1 MWQDYRKF
9 VRRVIGALA
18 ALLVLMSG
26 CTLLFADRWRYEAD
40 QPRLSD
46 AMIVLAG
53 APERPRYAANLYR
66 LGYAP
71 IVYVSLPSERSR
83 PPEEEVNRDIL
94 LKSGVPEGAI
104 RTFSVAAENTLAE
117 ARVSSATLPAG
128 VKTVLVVTSPKHVR
142 RARMIF
148 TDVLS
153 GRGVGVTVVAT
164 PDERNPGPWWSDK
177 ASARQSVRE
186 LIKAVLYTLGIRYS
200 E

>member
-1 MWQDYRKF
+1 MTA
-9 VRRVIGALA
+9 ISALVVMLA
-18 ALLVLMSG
+18 VLG
-26 CTLLFADRWRYEAD
+26 VGVLLFADRWRYEAD
-40 QPRLSD
+40 QPRRSD
-46 AMIVLAG
+46 AIIVLAG
-53 APERPRYAANLYR
+53 APERPRYAADLYR

-71 IVYVSLPSERSR
+71 IVYVSRPSERSL

-94 LKSGVPEGAI
+94 LKSSVPEGAI

-117 ARVSSATLPAG
+117 AHVSSATLPAG

-153 GRGVGVTVVAT
+153 GRGIGVTVVAT
-164 PDERNPGPWWSDK
+164 PDEPNPGPWWSDK
-177 ASARQSVRE
+177 ASVRQSVRE